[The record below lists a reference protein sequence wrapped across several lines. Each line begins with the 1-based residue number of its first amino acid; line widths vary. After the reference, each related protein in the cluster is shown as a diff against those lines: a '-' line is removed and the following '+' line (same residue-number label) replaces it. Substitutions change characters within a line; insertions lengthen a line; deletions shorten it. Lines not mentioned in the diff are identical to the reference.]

1 MPLISEFFGI
11 SIYMYYE
18 DHNPPHFHAIYGEHK
33 ALIDIQNGCVYKG
46 YLPTKQIKL
55 VLAWCEIHKVELMRN
70 WEISKESGELILIDP
85 LR

>member
-18 DHNPPHFHAIYGEHK
+18 DHNPPHFHAIYNENK
-33 ALIDIQNGCVYKG
+33 ALIVI
-46 YLPTKQIKL
+46 
-55 VLAWCEIHKVELMRN
+55 E
-70 WEISKESGELILIDP
+70 P